1 MRCIGDVI
9 QELLAA
15 HESGRDV
22 NLVIWH
28 ISFRCQFIL
37 KAHTQ
42 MFAESR
48 QDAVGFEVLAGV
60 EPSVGGHH
68 RCGADRAQEGPR
80 AQVEG
85 EASQDGVRGE

>member
-1 MRCIGDVI
+1 
-9 QELLAA
+9 
-15 HESGRDV
+15 
-22 NLVIWH
+22 
-28 ISFRCQFIL
+28 
-37 KAHTQ
+37 

-85 EASQDGVRGE
+85 EASQDGERGE